1 MTFQM
6 RTRTELGQLHY
17 FSAIMLQADFL
28 QVIENQTRKFGSP
41 GKIRTCNPSVN
52 SRMLYR

>member
-1 MTFQM
+1 MAPRAKF
-6 RTRTELGQLHY
+6 ELANLLVCY
-17 FSAIMLQADFL
+17 RMLIGENSRPEKT
-28 QVIENQTRKFGSP
+28 QVIRKNKFGSP

>member
-1 MTFQM
+1 M
-6 RTRTELGQLHY
+6 RTRTKLGQLH
-17 FSAIMLQADFL
+17 FSGAIMPQADFL
-28 QVIENQTRKFGSP
+28 QVIENQTRKVGSP

>member
-1 MTFQM
+1 MNFPM
-6 RTRTELGQLHY
+6 RTRTELGQLHN
-17 FSAIMLQADFL
+17 FGAIMAQPNSL
-28 QVIENQTRKFGSP
+28 QVIENQTGKFGSP